1 MPIPIDV
8 NFCNNITTIP
18 QFGGTCWFN
27 SILMASLYSEKSRK
41 LILEISKRW
50 DINNG
55 FLMIIRAIL
64 LKYYKKSIETTKYFN
79 KLKPELLLFKM
90 LNSFGDIKLK
100 EEFKK
105 KLRRNGYEDLGW
117 FDDYVTNF
125 YKFLGVNVLD
135 ITFLKNKNLYLLDF
149 TKHLKYKSNDQ
160 GLYYS
165 YVDENVLFSNT
176 EQQEKQQIK
185 HILDKIPDVLI
196 FYHSDFGGETTENIE
211 KLYDYYSSINRNAA
225 KTHDLKEHDISPGDI
240 SSYKETITFGGYKY
254 KLDSCLLGNYDIS
267 QPNQQGKP
275 IPGHAIV
282 GISCKNKKFVY
293 NGWNTQTTDLAAGEN
308 FVAKTS
314 EACSLM
320 EYDWDVKKDDSF
332 CLNSVLCKLDFFKE
346 KHNRELC
353 FSFNRGKRI
362 LVYIRENNNEI
373 SIDSN
378 ISGLSSEY
386 ISDVSK
392 IMHDFHDIK
401 QLTDYEIIL
410 KLQKHNIY
418 LSPTFYYTREIL
430 ESLLLSAL
438 KEYFNHGNDNKKI
451 IMTKE
456 KYKEYLKK
464 QLDYE
469 KKKKNQRKKSESI
482 DEGIFHIKEETKDKK
497 EDKKS
502 TSIIDENIFDIK
514 EEIKDKSKEKTTSSV
529 AEKKDKLKKLIK
541 LNEEEEKKYKKL
553 QFLKEQEEKALE
565 KIKKLRVK
573 EKKEKTLKLTKQD
586 IINQIKLK
594 YPNIKNLNSKKKD
607 ELLKI
612 LYHNESSIN
621 KKETKIEPKEK
632 DKKEP
637 KRETKRETKEE
648 DKKLFKILKKINNIQ
663 TMTYDKVIEELS
675 KYDVHIKRDKK
686 YSILRLKELLYET
699 IKKKYLIKKDIK
711 EYKKS
716 KKQNL
721 TKIDL
726 IIKIKEKYPNVK
738 NLSKFKKDKLLDIY
752 EFLL

>member
-8 NFCNNITTIP
+8 NFCYNITTIP

-41 LILEISKRW
+41 LILEISKVW
-50 DINNG
+50 DINNK

-100 EEFKK
+100 QEFKK

-117 FDDYVTNF
+117 FDDYITNF

-135 ITFLKNKNLYLLDF
+135 ITFLKNRNLYLLDF

-160 GLYYS
+160 GLYYTHLDDS
-165 YVDENVLFSNT
+165 VLLSNT
-176 EQQEKQQIK
+176 QQQEKQQIK
-185 HILDKIPDVLI
+185 SILDKIPDVLI
-196 FYHSDFGGETTENIE
+196 FYHSDFGAQTTDTVE
-211 KLYDYYSSINRNAA
+211 KIYDYYSSINRSAA
-225 KTHDLKEHDISPGDI
+225 KSHDLSEYDISPGDI
-240 SSYKETITFGGYKY
+240 SNYKDTITFGGYRY

-293 NGWNTQTTDLAAGEN
+293 NGWNTQTTDLAAGEK

-314 EACSLM
+314 ESCSLM

-332 CLNSVLCKLDFFKE
+332 CLNSLQCKLDFFKE

-353 FSFNRGKRI
+353 FSFNKGKRI
-362 LVYIRENNNEI
+362 LVYIKENNNDV

-378 ISGLSSEY
+378 LSGLSSEY

-392 IMHDFHDIK
+392 IMHDFHDIN

-418 LSPTFYYTREIL
+418 LSPTFNYTREIL
-430 ESLLLSAL
+430 ENLLLSAL
-438 KEYFNHGNDNKKI
+438 KEYFNHDSNKKI
-451 IMTKE
+451 IMTAE
-456 KYKEYLKK
+456 KYNEYLKK
-464 QLDYE
+464 QLNYE
-469 KKKKNQRKKSESI
+469 KKKR
-482 DEGIFHIKEETKDKK
+482 HDKK
-497 EDKKS
+497 KLTDK
-502 TSIIDENIFDIK
+502 EIFYIK
-514 EEIKDKSKEKTTSSV
+514 EEIKDKHEDKHTTHKDKKLIDENIFHIKEKSKEKTSSSV
-529 AEKKDKLKKLIK
+529 VKKKEKLRKLIK

-553 QFLKEQEEKALE
+553 QFLKQEEEKALE

-573 EKKEKTLKLTKQD
+573 KEKTLTKPE
-586 IINQIKLK
+586 IINKIKLK
-594 YPNIKNLNSKKKD
+594 YPNIKNLNLKKKD

-612 LYHNESSIN
+612 LYDETISN
-621 KKETKIEPKEK
+621 KKETKIEPKKETK
-632 DKKEP
+632 IEP
-637 KRETKRETKEE
+637 KVEYNEEIKEE
-648 DKKLFKILKKINNIQ
+648 HKKLLKILKKINNIQ
-663 TMTYDKVIEELS
+663 TMKYDKIIEELA
-675 KYDVHIKRDKK
+675 KYNINIKKDKK
-686 YSILRLKELLYET
+686 YSILQLKELLYDT
-699 IKKKYLIKKDIK
+699 IKKRYLIKKDIEK
-711 EYKKS
+711 HKKL

-726 IIKIKEKYPNVK
+726 IIKIKENYPNVK
-738 NLSKFKKDKLLDIY
+738 NLSKFKKDILLDIY